1 MVNSKNCGKICTK
14 TTKEVCIMAKT
25 NEKENIDTLI
35 KGAFDTLVKNISRK
49 LKRKEPS
56 EKETRDYVLEKYAKL
71 QNQLAELEVI
81 ANSPKSY
88 FRQTFESKYTI
99 AAGLSDISA
108 YTLYSGGEK
117 LQSLILLV
125 AEYYAEE
132 PKNQKA
138 LEPALKSLIK
148 KIETNPVKSMKRG
161 IAKIFSLAQSK
172 KTPGRE
178 K

>member
-1 MVNSKNCGKICTK
+1 
-14 TTKEVCIMAKT
+14 MAKT

-71 QNQLAELEVI
+71 QNQLAKLEVI

-88 FRQTFESKYTI
+88 FKQSNDDKYII
-99 AAGLSDISA
+99 AGELSGISA
-108 YTLYSGGEK
+108 YTSYPGGEK

-125 AEYYAEE
+125 AEYYNETPE
-132 PKNQKA
+132 NQELLK
-138 LEPALKSLIK
+138 PALKNLIK
-148 KIETNPVKSMKRG
+148 KIEKNNTVSLKRG
-161 IAKIFSLAQSK
+161 IAKVFSLAQPK
-172 KTPGRE
+172 KTVQG
-178 K
+178 KQKQK